1 MPVAGRVEDPDQLE
15 TEDTNFERDGDTLD
29 AYLARPKASGARP
42 AIVIVHEAMGVDGHI
57 RDVTRRFAAAGFTAL
72 APELYSRVGRPV
84 EGDRE
89 DMFRKM
95 FSMRDADLVAD
106 LDAAAELL
114 RSRDDATGKVG
125 IVGFCFGGRTALLAA
140 CSTTAFDAAVDCW
153 GGFITRA
160 TPDDETTEARPRP
173 VVDLVDQ
180 LHGRLYVALGAED
193 RNPSVADGDE
203 LSRRLKAAGKEAD
216 AEIEVYGS
224 AGHAFFNDRREE
236 MYREDAAHRLWDRM
250 LTFFRET
257 LDG

>member
-15 TEDTNFERDGDTLD
+15 TDDTTFERDGATID

-57 RDVTRRFAAAGFTAL
+57 RDVTRRFANAGFTAL
-72 APELYSRVGRPV
+72 APELYSRVGRPA

-95 FSMRDADLVAD
+95 FSLRDADLVAD
-106 LDAAAELL
+106 LDAAAAVL

-140 CSTTAFDAAVDCW
+140 CSTTAFDGAVDCW

-160 TPDDETTEARPRP
+160 TPDDETTDGRPRP

-193 RNPSVADGDE
+193 RNPSLADGDE
-203 LSRRLKAAGKEAD
+203 LARRLQAAGKEGD
-216 AEIEVYGS
+216 AEIDVYGS
-224 AGHAFFNDRREE
+224 AGHAFFNDRRAE
-236 MYREDAAHRLWDRM
+236 MYREEAAHRLWDRM
-250 LTFFRET
+250 LRLFRET
-257 LDG
+257 LA